1 MPTQKGRLRS
11 FFKFIFEKHKHN
23 ILLVSSIFLILNNEK
38 TPSIVLSQTL
48 PIDELNSAIFLIN
61 QYGYQ
66 IPQND
71 SLCNFDISSNKVFRC
86 SSKSGQWHIDQIYSE
101 YTIYTNV
108 GIPDHTLKSLTFPA
122 LNLFQL
128 WGTSATNLS
137 INLLDLFME
146 SSYPLLNTFTVTNC
160 RVFRIPDNFAAN
172 MPVVQN
178 LQLRLPDVTTFGSF
192 FPTPNLGLVIVTG
205 NFTKAPLMGS
215 MIYPKLDG
223 LMFTYNPISDTIN
236 LPKSQFPL
244 LRVLEISITTGSQLD
259 IFTDTPIS
267 VVGCMGTPRETSNI
281 GCSMHLTDIS
291 KVRQIVSHGKFST
304 FSPMIDSTFKVLEV
318 LIFAFGSR
326 TTYPFPLD
334 SIPPIVTLISMEGNQ
349 MTSIPQVQLP
359 STVKDFS
366 LHGNPIVG
374 PIDFD
379 YLFENNT
386 NMALRVNSNQVTGT
400 VPDSFCDNRLN
411 IYGTLITAIPDC
423 FWCYYGDQNIL
434 STSIP
439 KPVNFVCKPAFDS
452 TLLVT
457 RNGKVT
463 GTGRLL
469 GWGFLPNIKAIIPNR
484 QMEITYPN
492 YVLLEPPKTVSF
504 SLSSVVSVQ
513 TDIVEAGV
521 YISDVKFVQQATT
534 IQVIVGMYN
543 YNPYFAPS
551 AKLEQVDYLYSTCN
565 KTMITFSVPPMPSG
579 VYYAFIAN
587 QYFNASLPRSYS
599 QTYPT
604 VTNISKLSA
613 PGINITIF
621 GKTGG
626 FANSVIQVTFNNG
639 TLSETDC
646 QVIDY
651 TSTYIICSTPFGQ
664 PGVYGNT
671 SVRVNVN
678 GFFTFSSVVLKSIQ
692 SYCQET
698 TNYCHGNGDCNES
711 GICLCKQ
718 SNFYDSCSKSYPTLS
733 SGQYDSND
741 LTMVSLYGDFGPLP
755 TLTNVSIKLNNSISC
770 TPTIVSQSSINCTL
784 SSIAPFG
791 LSSAQVSVDDFN
803 TSSPNILVNM
813 NSGNST
819 TPSSSS
825 DENHTGESAQQK
837 CSRLTFNCFGN
848 GICDTNGICV
858 CNQNYNPID
867 HCFTK
872 FINTTIIANSTSPT
886 VSFDVDGLD
895 FQFEFKSIQELD
907 LDNNVLNLLNID
919 DYSWN
924 VNVSINDIIT
934 TAVYQLNTTNTTNS
948 NNSTSQFNPFQSLQV
963 TSTISFSSQERVIP
977 FGDQSLVINP
987 NSIKLAINVSGWQYS
1002 SNVAT
1007 LRLIFTSVV
1016 NQNQSIEFNCEKT
1029 EIGTLSFDSLS
1040 NLQYLRVVKDNIQF
1054 NGRFIDYAISDGR
1067 VVYSQT
1073 ELVSFTPID
1082 DKDNDNDGQSIA
1094 TIGIRLPQCQECLLD
1109 PDFTP
1114 LLIDKSND
1122 QGCGESSSKAW
1133 KIAVGVVVGA
1143 GAAIAIAS
1151 AALIFHRKKLRAG
1164 IYQSKLDRAST
1175 SMRSMG

>member
-1 MPTQKGRLRS
+1 MT
-11 FFKFIFEKHKHN
+11 
-23 ILLVSSIFLILNNEK
+23 V
-38 TPSIVLSQTL
+38 
-48 PIDELNSAIFLIN
+48 NSAIFIIK
-61 QYGYQ
+61 QYG
-66 IPQND
+66 IPVPLDQ
-71 SLCNFDISSNKVFRC
+71 SLCNYVYAGRAVFSCLTISGQTHVVDITSILLPYVNKGDPDYTLTSLYFPSLESIGLIPTVYPSLRYLVLGFYPTDELIQF
-86 SSKSGQWHIDQIYSE
+86 SKSKMPILESVDFAIGDGSKLHFGSDIAITYLSCYGLPRGIQNIQCTLSIGDPSKMNTLVVHGRNSSFSPPVSPSFKVLKML
-101 YTIYTNV
+101 TIKFLNITTYP
-108 GIPDHTLKSLTFPA
+108 ISFTFPPLMESLA
-122 LNLFQL
+122 FENTQITQVPNIQL
-128 WGTSATNLS
+128 PSSVKVLS
-137 INLLDLFME
+137 ILF
-146 SSYPLLNTFTVTNC
+146 NNVAGTVDYDY
-160 RVFRIPDNFAAN
+160 VFAN
-172 MPVVQN
+172 STN
-178 LQLRLPDVTTFGSF
+178 LQLYLQS
-192 FPTPNLGLVIVTG
+192 
-205 NFTKAPLMGS
+205 PL
-215 MIYPKLDG
+215 
-223 LMFTYNPISDTIN
+223 
-236 LPKSQFPL
+236 
-244 LRVLEISITTGSQLD
+244 
-259 IFTDTPIS
+259 
-267 VVGCMGTPRETSNI
+267 
-281 GCSMHLTDIS
+281 
-291 KVRQIVSHGKFST
+291 
-304 FSPMIDSTFKVLEV
+304 
-318 LIFAFGSR
+318 
-326 TTYPFPLD
+326 
-334 SIPPIVTLISMEGNQ
+334 
-349 MTSIPQVQLP
+349 
-359 STVKDFS
+359 
-366 LHGNPIVG
+366 IVG
-374 PIDFD
+374 SI
-379 YLFENNT
+379 
-386 NMALRVNSNQVTGT
+386 
-400 VPDSFCDNRLN
+400 PDSFCDNRPFVF
-411 IYGTLITAIPDC
+411 GTSISSIPDC
-423 FWCYYGDQNIL
+423 FWCYSGDNSIFT
-434 STSIP
+434 TSAI
-439 KPVNFVCKPAFDS
+439 KPPTITCDIGLDS
-452 TLLVT
+452 TFLVT
-457 RNGKVT
+457 KNGKITVT
-463 GTGRLL
+463 GRGL
-469 GWGFLPNIKAIIPNR
+469 GWGAPDIKAIIPNR
-484 QMEITYPN
+484 QMEITYPSFA
-492 YVLLEPPKTVSF
+492 LLEPPKNVTFNLQNVGP
-504 SLSSVVSVQ
+504 VVSVQ
-513 TDIVEAGV
+513 AEIAEGGVTINDVRFSQMANYVEV
-521 YISDVKFVQQATT
+521 RMY
-534 IQVIVGMYN
+534 MYN
-543 YNPYFAPS
+543 YNPYFVPLVQFNEMAALS
-551 AKLEQVDYLYSTCN
+551 SGMTVN
-565 KTMITFSVPPMPSG
+565 KTMITFAVPPMQSRQCYIN
-579 VYYAFIAN
+579 VNN
-587 QYFNASLPRSYS
+587 QYYQANWG
-599 QTYPT
+599 TYFFKTFPT
-604 VTNISKLSA
+604 ITNISTLSS
-613 PGINITIF
+613 PGTPITII
-621 GKTGG
+621 GNTGG

-646 QVIDY
+646 LVSNY
-651 TSTYIICSTPFGQ
+651 TSTYIICSTPITL

-678 GFFTFSSVVLKSIQ
+678 GFFTFSSVVLKSVQ
-692 SYCQET
+692 TYCQET

-770 TPTIVSQSSINCTL
+770 TPTIVSQSSISCTL
-784 SSIAPFG
+784 SSNAPFG
-791 LSSAQVSVDDFN
+791 LSSAQVVQVSSD
-803 TSSPNILVNM
+803 TSN
-813 NSGNST
+813 
-819 TPSSSS
+819 SSS
-825 DENHTGESAQQK
+825 DENGGETAQQK

-924 VNVSINDIIT
+924 VNVSINDINT

-948 NNSTSQFNPFQSLQV
+948 NNNSTSQFNPFQSLQV
-963 TSTISFSSQERVIP
+963 SSTISFSSQPREIP
-977 FGDQSLVINP
+977 FGDQVLQINP

-1143 GAAIAIAS
+1143 GAAIAIA
-1151 AALIFHRKKLRAG
+1151 AATVILVLKKRKATIFQKKM
-1164 IYQSKLDRAST
+1164 DRLSFNQ
-1175 SMRSMG
+1175 